1 MALWVSG
8 FVGKWSYAINRILTI
23 RLHRHKGGVSKEIVA
38 HRKFFKELAKCQL
51 DYIEVNNIQ
60 QRKFN
65 LTKTT
70 AKQKELLQRVG
81 LPNLIDRE
89 ILDKANKNPNY
100 AE

>member
-1 MALWVSG
+1 
-8 FVGKWSYAINRILTI
+8 
-23 RLHRHKGGVSKEIVA
+23 
-38 HRKFFKELAKCQL
+38 
-51 DYIEVNNIQ
+51 VNNIQ

-89 ILDKANKNPNY
+89 ILDMANKNPNY